1 MPCPPPV
8 GLILNEGGA
17 PISDRDMEI
26 GKAIMIEIDIYIKI
40 EIKIERW
47 R

>member
-1 MPCPPPV
+1 MPPRWSYSKRRV
-8 GLILNEGGA
+8 A
-17 PISDRDMEI
+17 PIPDRDMKI
-26 GKAIMIEIDIYIKI
+26 GKAVMIEIDIYIKI